1 MAKPQ
6 TLSWTKLSIWPG
18 DGVTPTEDFTSAVCG
33 LVTKGFTL
41 SADTSDTTVPDC
53 DDPDAA
59 AWVERVIRSLSSGV
73 TGSGLMAEEKFAF
86 WRDWMLSAAAKN
98 VRIVIDGSTID
109 GYFYGAYLLTS
120 FELSGAQADGKIQIS
135 LTMQSDGEIA
145 WADGAP

>member
-1 MAKPQ
+1 MAKPA

-18 DGVTPTEDFTSAVCG
+18 DGETPTEDFTSAVCG

-86 WRDWMLSAAAKN
+86 WRDWMLSAASKN
-98 VRIVIDGSTID
+98 VRIVVDGSTID
-109 GYFYGAYLLTS
+109 GYFQGAYLLTS

-135 LTMQSDGEIA
+135 LSLQSDGEIV
-145 WADGAP
+145 WTDGAP